1 MYERAYERAR
11 RERGD
16 VDGVMAILSEGT
28 FITGLNYV
36 GNPAKLTG
44 IS

>member
-1 MYERAYERAR
+1 
-11 RERGD
+11 
-16 VDGVMAILSEGT
+16 VDGVMAIRSEGA

-36 GNPAKLTG
+36 RNPAKLTR